1 MCMLKV
7 IGHINPDTDSTCSPI
22 VYAWYLKEQQGIDAQ
37 AFLSGEPNKEA
48 LFVLEKFGIEKPEI
62 ISEFA
67 ENDKLVVIDTNN
79 PDELLPGHDEAEI
92 VELIDHH
99 KLAGLTT
106 DSPLKITMIPLAC
119 SATVLW
125 EVMGLD
131 KRDSLPKEI
140 AGLMLAAIVSDTL
153 KFSSPT
159 TTDRD
164 REVAE
169 KLAEIAEVD
178 INTLAEDMFAAKSD
192 LTGMSAKDILFS
204 DSKVYEMNGKKA
216 RMSVLETTAPENA
229 LAMKA
234 EIEAAVSEIKSEE
247 GLDAVFFFV
256 VDIMNNASTL
266 LLFTDEEQGIAEK
279 AFEKTFDGDELFLE
293 GVVSRKKQMVPKIE
307 NVI

>member
-1 MCMLKV
+1 MLKV

>member
-1 MCMLKV
+1 MLKV

-22 VYAWYLKEQQGIDAQ
+22 VYVWYLKEEQGIDAQ

-67 ENDKLVVIDTNN
+67 EDDKLIIIDTNN
-79 PDELLPGHDEAEI
+79 PDELLPGYEKAEI

-125 EVMGLD
+125 EVMDRD
-131 KRDSLPKEI
+131 KKISLPKEI

-169 KLAEIAEVD
+169 KLAEIAEVEID
-178 INTLAEDMFAAKSD
+178 ALAEEMFAAKSD
-192 LTGMSAKDILFS
+192 LTGMSAKDMLLS
-204 DSKVYEMNGKKA
+204 DSKMYEMNGKKA

-229 LAMKA
+229 LEMKA
-234 EIEAAVSEIKSEE
+234 EIENAVSDIKSEE

-266 LLFTDEEQGIAEK
+266 LLFTDEEREIAEK

-307 NVI
+307 SVI